1 MSTTGI
7 DLADIRLQASL
18 RNLVFDVTP
27 ADQLNSAN
35 ALHGRFLHLGSIV
48 GFALG
53 YIKLDGVPIVRLIG
67 GEQFRKL
74 CIVAMVLLVITVWI
88 TCFTVE
94 EDPRPSLVPNT
105 NRSKLRDM
113 LHTIHEAILN
123 LPKPVRRIC
132 MVQIAAFMGWFP
144 FLFVGIRS
152 DGR

>member
-1 MSTTGI
+1 M
-7 DLADIRLQASL
+7 
-18 RNLVFDVTP
+18 FDVTP
-27 ADQLNSAN
+27 AEQINTAN

-53 YIKLDGVPIVRLIG
+53 YIKLDGIPLVRLIG

-88 TCFTVE
+88 TCATTH

-113 LHTIHEAILN
+113 LHTINEAIRT

-132 MVQIAAFMGWFP
+132 MVQFAAFGAWFP
-144 FLFVGIRS
+144 FL
-152 DGR
+152 